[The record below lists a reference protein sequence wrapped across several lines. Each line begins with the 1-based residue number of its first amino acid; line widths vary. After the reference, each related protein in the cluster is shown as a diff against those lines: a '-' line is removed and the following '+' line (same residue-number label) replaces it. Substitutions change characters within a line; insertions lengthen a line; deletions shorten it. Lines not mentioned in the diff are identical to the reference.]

1 MPQTVLTFTT
11 FRLRRTAA
19 YLMAC
24 AVVCHALLAGCL
36 VSSAHADDGGP
47 ALANVSAVESPSAIE
62 PADVSDANRDCRAD
76 DEVTADA
83 LTSFAGGSLIRFIG
97 FSYSAA
103 NPSALDGTES
113 LPPVEA
119 IEPGGDASLADGA
132 LAADSTLDNAASE
145 DADLAGLVASE
156 QHGHELWV
164 VSTRG
169 LRGAGCGQCVADFN
183 PTVEQFVCGRGWI
196 KSSLAEFMAT
206 DDNARTTAI
215 FVHGNDTDASEA
227 ESRGRSLYRSL
238 LTSRCDM
245 PSTRLVIWSWPSERV
260 IPRYRKDAQLKAC
273 RTTIEGYYLAQ
284 FIDQLGPQTPVS
296 LGGYSYGAGVVTSGL
311 HYLGGGTLDGRQLV
325 ERQHPDRDP
334 ANVILLGAAIANNW
348 LLPGMRHQHALS
360 QVERMVILFNPTDF
374 VLHFYPRLWGGQG
387 PEALGATGLAA
398 PRRLGTERAKITQIN
413 VQPQLHRR
421 HGWDY
426 FRGSGAIMS
435 LVRRELIHL
444 PAVTAADDESMK

>member
-1 MPQTVLTFTT
+1 MHQTVLTFTS
-11 FRLRRTAA
+11 FGPRRTAA
-19 YLMAC
+19 RLMAC
-24 AVVCHALLAGCL
+24 AVVCHALLAGWL
-36 VSSAHADDGGP
+36 VLTVRADDAGP
-47 ALANVSAVESPSAIE
+47 TLATSSVSEVEPGDLAAV
-62 PADVSDANRDCRAD
+62 DRDCHAD
-76 DEVTADA
+76 DEVAAAA
-83 LTSFAGGSLIRFIG
+83 LTSFSGGSLIRFIG
-97 FSYSAA
+97 LADSAA
-103 NPSALDGTES
+103 NLSVFVAKENS
-113 LPPVEA
+113 SPVEA
-119 IEPGGDASLADGA
+119 IAAGSDASPA
-132 LAADSTLDNAASE
+132 DNASVVESTSGNSACE
-145 DADLAGLVASE
+145 DAGLAGFAAGE

-169 LRGAGCGQCVADFN
+169 LRGASCGQCVADFN
-183 PTVEQFVCGRGWI
+183 PTVEQFICGRGWI
-196 KSSLAEFMAT
+196 KSSLAEFLST

-215 FVHGNDTDASEA
+215 FIHGNDTDASEA

-245 PSTRLVIWSWPSERV
+245 PPTRLVIWSWPSERV

-273 RTTIEGYYLAQ
+273 RTTVEGYYLAQ

-374 VLHFYPRLWGGQG
+374 VLHFYPRLWGGHG

-398 PRRLGTERAKITQIN
+398 PRRLGSERAKITQIN

-426 FRGSGAIMS
+426 FSGSGAIMS

-444 PAVTAADDESMK
+444 PAVTAADGESTE